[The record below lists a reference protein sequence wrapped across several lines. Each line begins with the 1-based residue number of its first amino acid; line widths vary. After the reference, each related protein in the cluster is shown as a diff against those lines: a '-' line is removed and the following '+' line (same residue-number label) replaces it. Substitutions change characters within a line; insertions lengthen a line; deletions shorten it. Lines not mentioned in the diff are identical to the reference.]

1 MSPVVAAYGGVGQ
14 ARVTRAVDAVG
25 VRVQFD
31 RAASTAGVS
40 DITAQH
46 LQDTIQRGAAVHDWL
61 WCILGRQM
69 IQEVEG
75 GDLDS
80 ELHVTWRSR
89 NRTFVMFLSKV
100 IHSDDAFTVKVLQAG
115 SVSGVII
122 EVGLT
127 AAALSGLRLRRR
139 RSQTHRCT
147 SVTAACRH
155 PAPQRCFLS
164 GRVVVGG
171 SPALGG
177 RQDPE
182 GGRSSRGWS
191 AAPGGQRSNR
201 PSPGGRGSPRRP
213 LTDAEDQ

>member
-1 MSPVVAAYGGVGQ
+1 MMMSPVVAAYGGVWQ

-31 RAASTAGVS
+31 GAASAAGVS

-46 LQDTIQRGAAVHDWL
+46 LQDTIQRGAAVQDWL
-61 WCILGRQM
+61 WCILGRRR

-89 NRTFVMFLSKV
+89 NRTFVMFLSKI

-115 SVSGVII
+115 SVSGVIF

-127 AAALSGLRLRRR
+127 AAALSDSPLYFCDSSVSTSSSTTLLPVWTGRGRRKSCAR
-139 RSQTHRCT
+139 RS
-147 SVTAACRH
+147 A
-155 PAPQRCFLS
+155 
-164 GRVVVGG
+164 G
-171 SPALGG
+171 
-177 RQDPE
+177 
-182 GGRSSRGWS
+182 SRGWAELQGVECS
-191 AAPGGQRSNR
+191 SGRSEVKPSLTRRTWKSQTAADRC
-201 PSPGGRGSPRRP
+201 RGSVRFR
-213 LTDAEDQ
+213 